1 MTKTTAPNL
10 IDCLIE
16 KFLESKSSGYTIETD
31 KYRLDITQKDIR
43 STDTFEYPPIQ
54 KIIVTVRDATFVARQ
69 KELEKE
75 KKNSSVCSDINQ
87 KGI

>member
-1 MTKTTAPNL
+1 MTKTTAPHL

-16 KFLESKSSGYTIETD
+16 KFLESRHSGYTIETD

-43 STDTFEYPPIQ
+43 DTDTSEYPPIK

-75 KKNSSVCSDINQ
+75 KENSSVCSDIN
-87 KGI
+87 

>member
-1 MTKTTAPNL
+1 MTKTTAPHL

-43 STDTFEYPPIQ
+43 STDTSEYPPIQ

-69 KELEKE
+69 RELEKE
-75 KKNSSVCSDINQ
+75 KENSSACSNTNQ
-87 KGI
+87 KGH